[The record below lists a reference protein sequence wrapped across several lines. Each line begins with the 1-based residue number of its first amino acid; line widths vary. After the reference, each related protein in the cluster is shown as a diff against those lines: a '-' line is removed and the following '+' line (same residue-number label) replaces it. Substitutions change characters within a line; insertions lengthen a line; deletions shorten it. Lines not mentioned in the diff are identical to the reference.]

1 MTTRKV
7 MGGFAAAIV
16 AMIVGCAADG
26 VEVTQYGQMH
36 KVLSGGAGNAKGI
49 VGVDKLLT
57 RPNAIGVGA
66 LAGLE
71 GEITICD
78 GKAWIARPD
87 GQGLRIEEATAT
99 SNEQASMMTVSY
111 VDAWRD
117 VPIDRDLAGEAL
129 EAFINKQAAAT
140 GVDTSRPFPFMLVGG
155 ANDLQLHVI
164 HGACPMRPGGRLTP
178 DEQPWRLT
186 IDRPTRCRVV
196 GFHARDS
203 VGRLTHPG
211 TSIHAHALLSEGGR
225 EITGHVER
233 IAIARGSVL
242 KLPMVR

>member
-1 MTTRKV
+1 MTTRKLTSGLV
-7 MGGFAAAIV
+7 AAIV
-16 AMIVGCAADG
+16 AMTAGCAANR

-49 VGVDKLLT
+49 VGVDNLLK

-71 GEITICD
+71 GEITISD

-87 GQGLRIEEATAT
+87 GQGLRIEVATAAA
-99 SNEQASMMTVSY
+99 NEQASMMTVSY

-129 EAFINKQAAAT
+129 ESFIGEQAAASGIDT
-140 GVDTSRPFPFMLVGG
+140 GRPFPFMLAGS
-155 ANDLQLHVI
+155 ASDLQLHVI

-186 IDRPTRCRVV
+186 IDRLTPCRVV
-196 GFHARDS
+196 GFYAQDS
-203 VGRLTHPG
+203 VGKLTHPG
-211 TSIHAHALLSEGGR
+211 TSIHAHALLSESGR
-225 EITGHVER
+225 EITGHIER
-233 IAIARGSVL
+233 IAMARGGVL